1 MAQPELKAAYQRLAD
16 SIDEVVR
23 LEGAEGVLTEWVL
36 VTATQRFDEDGDGL
50 TQVGITLPDGGGQVP
65 YHRVMGL
72 LDYALTRYRA
82 EIADA
87 ERDET

>member
-1 MAQPELKAAYQRLAD
+1 MTEREQRAAYERLAQA
-16 SIDEVVR
+16 IEEVAR
-23 LEGAEGVLTEWVL
+23 NEGTQGVLTEWV
-36 VTATQRFDEDGDGL
+36 VVFAAQRFDDVGDGL

-82 EIADA
+82 EVAEADGGGS
-87 ERDET
+87 

>member
-1 MAQPELKAAYQRLAD
+1 MTEREQRAAYERLAQA
-16 SIDEVVR
+16 IEEVAR
-23 LEGAEGVLTEWVL
+23 NEGTLGVLTEWV
-36 VTATQRFDEDGDGL
+36 VVFAAQRFDDDGDGL

-82 EIADA
+82 EVAEADGGGS
-87 ERDET
+87 

>member
-1 MAQPELKAAYQRLAD
+1 MTEREQRAAYERLAQALE
-16 SIDEVVR
+16 EVAR
-23 LEGAEGVLTEWVL
+23 NEGTQGVLTEWV
-36 VTATQRFDEDGDGL
+36 VVFAAQRFDDDGDGL

-82 EIADA
+82 EVAEADGGGS
-87 ERDET
+87 

>member
-1 MAQPELKAAYQRLAD
+1 MADPDLKAAYERLAH
-16 SIDEVVR
+16 SIEEVAR
-23 LEGAEGVLTEWVL
+23 LEGAEGVLTEWV
-36 VTATQRFDEDGDGL
+36 VVSATQRFDDDGVGV

-82 EIADA
+82 DVAEA
-87 ERDET
+87 ERDEP

>member
-1 MAQPELKAAYQRLAD
+1 MTDPDLKAAYERLTQ
-16 SIDEVVR
+16 SIEEVAR
-23 LEGAEGVLTEWVL
+23 LEGAEGVLTEWVIIF
-36 VTATQRFDEDGDGL
+36 ASQHFDSDGDGI

-82 EIADA
+82 DVA
-87 ERDET
+87 EAEAGNS

>member
-1 MAQPELKAAYQRLAD
+1 MSDEKKDAYQRLAEAV
-16 SIDEVVR
+16 DEVVR

-36 VTATQRFDEDGDGL
+36 VTATQCFDEDGDGL
-50 TQVGITLPDGGGQVP
+50 TQIAITLPDGGGQVP

-82 EIADA
+82 EVAEA
-87 ERDET
+87 ERDES

>member
-1 MAQPELKAAYQRLAD
+1 MSDEKKAAYQRLAD
-16 SIDEVVR
+16 AIDEVAR
-23 LEGAEGVLTEWVL
+23 LEGAQGVLTEWVL
-36 VTATQRFDEDGDGL
+36 VTATQHYDEDGDGL

-82 EIADA
+82 EVADA
-87 ERDET
+87 EGDES

>member
-1 MAQPELKAAYQRLAD
+1 MTEREQRAAYERLAQA
-16 SIDEVVR
+16 IEEVAR
-23 LEGAEGVLTEWVL
+23 NEGTQGVLTEWV
-36 VTATQRFDEDGDGL
+36 VVFAAQRFDDDGDGL

-82 EIADA
+82 EVAEADGGGS
-87 ERDET
+87 